1 MESGESGEI
10 AKGREREERGE
21 GEEKQQDDAVL
32 TLSKKESGKARIE
45 NR

>member
-10 AKGREREERGE
+10 AKGRVREERGE
-21 GEEKQQDDAVL
+21 GEEKQDDAVL